1 MKPGIDYANELAKN
15 AITIFTQQPVALQK
29 FAE

>member
-1 MKPGIDYANELAKN
+1 MKPGVDYANELAKN
-15 AITIFTQQPVALQK
+15 TITIFTQQRVTLQK